1 MPLDPETLKI
11 LACPKC
17 KGALRSVTTPS
28 DGLACDACKLLYP
41 IDDGIPN
48 LLADDA
54 RPLSTNP

>member
-1 MPLDPETLKI
+1 MPLDADTVKL

-17 KGALRSVTTPS
+17 KGALRPVPDP

-54 RPLSTNP
+54 RPLKS